1 MIHVK
6 ENNIEINYHFDGGSF
21 DEKDVYPV
29 NKDMDA
35 QEIQSIKIRLGVLRR
50 MRKLYPDDIN
60 LIEEYLSLSNRLSFL
75 LNIKK
80 NIMEKLLMK
89 SGIVLV
95 PNMLL
100 ENNMINYILI
110 LLCIIITS

>member
-1 MIHVK
+1 MDIQTEFNIGEYVQTKGKDYDCRGYVDSIMIHVK
-6 ENNIEINYHFDGGSF
+6 ENNIEISYHFDGGSF

-29 NKDMDA
+29 NKDIDA

-75 LNIKK
+75 T
-80 NIMEKLLMK
+80 EH
-89 SGIVLV
+89 
-95 PNMLL
+95 
-100 ENNMINYILI
+100 
-110 LLCIIITS
+110 